1 MKIFQ
6 YSRRSTNI
14 NTCKMRVG
22 VLSLLILLAQHYS
35 FCQNNFNYSVLFRL
49 NTSIIDKFENLKL
62 NKFIKSLDKKEEVE
76 ISIIG
81 YSDDLGDEKLNR
93 NLSLKRAESIR
104 NKLVFSGIKANNI
117 NLVVGKGELE
127 ILTSETKTIIQ
138 QRKRNRRVDILVKYV
153 SEEEEKLLSDKLN
166 VGDKINLR
174 SILFVGG
181 KTKLQENSY
190 STLDSLTKFLKT
202 NRGYHIVIIGHIYR
216 PANSTAEEMH
226 QDGTDVETGLN
237 NLSVARAKCIYDYL
251 IKKGISSNRLEYVGL
266 KGNYPSGKGD
276 ASDRRVEIQIK
287 KISIQDKYNLLE
299 QLIERAKKENQ
310 LDENKINWALVKQL
324 DLLLNKDQEPRIQLE
339 NIVNRFGVNSREALL
354 QWQLINKQD
363 SLNVLEIE
371 SILLKNGWLGFDVVG
386 YKGNATIFL
395 VIQHSPLRVQVKY
408 LPILR
413 EAVKNKNARPQD
425 LALFEDRIAL
435 SQGKKQIY
443 GSQIIQDDKT
453 GSYFLAPMIDPDNV
467 DKRRATMGLN
477 PISNYV
483 ANWGI
488 VWDVIKYKKELFF
501 YEKRIN
507 SFHK

>member
-6 YSRRSTNI
+6 YSRRSI
-14 NTCKMRVG
+14 NTNTGKMRVG
-22 VLSLLILLAQHYS
+22 VLSLLILLTQHYS
-35 FCQNNFNYSVLFRL
+35 FCQNNLNYSVLFRL
-49 NTSIIDKFENLKL
+49 NTSIIDKSEKLKL
-62 NKFIKSLDKKEEVE
+62 NKFINSLDKKEEVI

-81 YSDDLGDEKLNR
+81 YSDDLGDEKSNR
-93 NLSLKRAESIR
+93 DLSLKRAESIR

-117 NLVVGKGELE
+117 SLVEGKGELE
-127 ILTSETKTIIQ
+127 LLSKETKTIIQ
-138 QRKRNRRVDILVKYV
+138 QRKKNRKVDIFVKYG
-153 SEEEEKLLSDKLN
+153 STNDEKLLSDKLN

-174 SILFVGG
+174 GILFVGG

-190 STLDSLTKFLKT
+190 STLDSLTKFLQT
-202 NRGYHIVIIGHIYR
+202 NRNYHIVIIGHIHR
-216 PANSTAEEMH
+216 PSNSTKEEMQ

-251 IKKGISSNRLEYVGL
+251 IQKGISSDRLEYVGL

-287 KISIQDKYNLLE
+287 KISTRDKNNIWE

-310 LDENKINWALVKQL
+310 LDENKINRALVKQL
-324 DLLLNKDQEPRIQLE
+324 DLLLYKDQEPRIQQE
-339 NIVNRFGVNSREALL
+339 NIINKFGVNSREALL
-354 QWQLINKQD
+354 QWQLINRQD
-363 SLNVLEIE
+363 SLNILEIE
-371 SILLKNGWLGFDVVG
+371 TILLKYGWLGFDVVG

-408 LPILR
+408 LPLLR

-425 LALFEDRIAL
+425 LALLEDRISI

-443 GSQIIQDDKT
+443 GSQIIQDNKT

-467 DKRRATMGLN
+467 DKRRAMMGLN

-488 VWDVIKYKKELFF
+488 VWDLGKYKREMFF
-501 YEKRIN
+501 YEKRMN
-507 SFHK
+507 ANHN